1 MHRHTFPGLAQLA
14 AATVAAVLV
23 AQSAL
28 AEPKIS
34 FSKPLPDELHSGTSY
49 VEVEGLAS
57 DPIGLRSI
65 SIALN
70 DRPLSDQGQRG
81 IELREH
87 VLPILDNL
95 QGVEQF
101 PITFRIP
108 VGKLNDGL
116 NTMTVR
122 VENLRGE
129 IAVAHRDFIHEAPKG
144 TVYLAA
150 IGINRYQDAAVP
162 QLKYAE
168 KDALAVAEYFRD
180 DLGVPGENIFTLV
193 GKEATERAIKRL
205 LGVTL
210 RRKAGRNDQVV
221 IYYAGHGVPEFD
233 TTLSGGDQVE
243 KYLLPWDG
251 EIDGLYA
258 TALPMREIDHLSR
271 RFASER
277 VVFILDTCFSGAAS
291 QRDARTRT
299 IPPKPGQRGVGRHL
313 GDEFLK
319 RMAAA
324 KGKVVLTAS
333 GINEPSYEDDD
344 LGHGVFTHYLLE
356 GLKGSADLDRDGIVG
371 VGEIYKYLNHK
382 VPAMTGN
389 SQTPTYF
396 VSETVVGEIILGRS
410 GQGSYRFEIRDS
422 WAGVGNDGRLAMQVE
437 PAEAKI
443 FIDGASR
450 LTSRGFINTP
460 LQAGPHL
467 IKIVMPGYKPM
478 IFEHTVARH
487 DLSELFLELEPG
499 PRQSS
504 DAKPQ
509 HRPPPP

>member
-1 MHRHTFPGLAQLA
+1 MHRLTFPGLVQLA
-14 AATVAAVLV
+14 TVTVAAVLI
-23 AQSAL
+23 AQSAH

-34 FSKPLPDELHSGTSY
+34 FSKPFPNELHSGTSY
-49 VEVEGLAS
+49 VDVEGLAS
-57 DPIGLRSI
+57 DPVGLRSI
-65 SIALN
+65 RIALN
-70 DRPLSDQGQRG
+70 DRPLSDQRG

-87 VLPILDNL
+87 VLPILNNL
-95 QGVEQF
+95 QGVKQF

-108 VGKLNDGL
+108 VGKLNDGV

-129 IAVAHRDFIHEAPKG
+129 ITEAHRGFIHKAPKG
-144 TVYLAA
+144 TIYLAA
-150 IGINRYQDAAVP
+150 IGINRYQDTAVP
-162 QLKYAE
+162 ALKYAE
-168 KDALAVAEYFRD
+168 NDALAVADYFRD
-180 DLGVPGENIFTLV
+180 DLGVPPGNIFTLV
-193 GKEATERAIKRL
+193 GKEATERNIKRL

-233 TTLSGGDQVE
+233 TALSGGDQVE

-271 RFASER
+271 RFVSER

-291 QRDARTRT
+291 QRDARART
-299 IPPKPGQRGVGRHL
+299 IAPKQGQRAVGRYL
-313 GDEFLK
+313 DDEFLR
-319 RMAAA
+319 RMTAA
-324 KGKVVLTAS
+324 KGKVVITAS
-333 GINEPSYEDDD
+333 GIHEPSYEDDS
-344 LGHGVFTHYLLE
+344 LGHGVFTHFLLE
-356 GLKGSADLDRDGIVG
+356 GLKGPAGLDRDGIVG
-371 VGEIYKYLNHK
+371 IGEIYKYLNHK

-460 LQAGPHL
+460 LEAGPHV
-467 IKIVMPGYKPM
+467 IKIVMQGYKPM
-478 IFEHTVARH
+478 IFEHTVVRH
-487 DLSELFLELEPG
+487 DLSELFLELEQG
-499 PRQSS
+499 SRLPR
-504 DAKPQ
+504 DDKPQ